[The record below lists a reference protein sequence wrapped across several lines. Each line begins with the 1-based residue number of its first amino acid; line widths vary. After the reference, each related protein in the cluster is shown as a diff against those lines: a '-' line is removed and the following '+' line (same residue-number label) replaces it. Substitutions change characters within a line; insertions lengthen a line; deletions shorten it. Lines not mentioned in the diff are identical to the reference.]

1 MVNNNFILNNQ
12 NNKKICCTCVKT
24 ECIKKYCACYAS
36 GHFCEGCECKNCLN
50 TLEAFQKS
58 HSNININ
65 IIKNN
70 NNNGDNIV
78 SSNIYNSLCEENKMN
93 NNEYNPLDYNNSN
106 HNMSTIIIN
115 NNINPFNQNHLHTE
129 VICNCTKS
137 NCTKKYCEC
146 FKMGRRCD
154 ALCRCVNCLNKV
166 GNSAENNNNEKQL
179 QTIENFYDNN
189 YLKNNHI
196 NEISKQN
203 ENTYNTNKKIDCQT
217 EQFLTNTQLTAN
229 NNVVNHLNRNIQ
241 SDNIR
246 NKARKLCLS
255 FKTDCIGIEI
265 NRKGIKIDKR
275 NLLFEDSEQ
284 KDKPK
289 GKVKDKS
296 IHVVKNNG
304 INSNNIN
311 KDIKSKSNNIM
322 LKVKNENIG
331 NNDKMIEE
339 IQTTPKMTKRKRSR
353 NKNEST
359 SMKTPSNT
367 STGKQRANKR
377 KLNLR
382 DHRVT
387 KKKLIL

>member
-1 MVNNNFILNNQ
+1 M
-12 NNKKICCTCVKT
+12 
-24 ECIKKYCACYAS
+24 
-36 GHFCEGCECKNCLN
+36 N

-70 NNNGDNIV
+70 NSNKDNIG
-78 SSNIYNSLCEENKMN
+78 SSNFYNSLCEENKLD
-93 NNEYNPLDYNNSN
+93 NNEYNPLGYNNSN
-106 HNMSTIIIN
+106 NNMSTIIIN

-154 ALCRCVNCLNKV
+154 ALCRCVNCFNKAS
-166 GNSAENNNNEKQL
+166 NSTENNNNNGKQL
-179 QTIENFYDNN
+179 QTIENFGDNN
-189 YLKNNHI
+189 YLKNNHLV
-196 NEISKQN
+196 ELSKQN
-203 ENTYNTNKKIDCQT
+203 EDIYNKNKKIDFQA
-217 EQFLTNTQLTAN
+217 EQFLTNSQQTIN
-229 NNVVNHLNRNIQ
+229 HNVINHLNKNIQ
-241 SDNIR
+241 NDNIR

-255 FKTDCIGIEI
+255 FKSDCIGIEI

-275 NLLFEDSEQ
+275 NLLFEEPEQ
-284 KDKPK
+284 KDKQK
-289 GKVKDKS
+289 GKVKDKNNN
-296 IHVVKNNG
+296 VVQHN
-304 INSNNIN
+304 INCNNIN
-311 KDIKSKSNNIM
+311 KDIKKKSSNITP
-322 LKVKNENIG
+322 KVKNENIG
-331 NNDKMIEE
+331 NNEKMIEE

-359 SMKTPSNT
+359 NMKTPST
-367 STGKQRANKR
+367 STGKQRTNKR